1 MAETLRDWVVQKMVI
16 ELLVLKCHRLVC
28 LTPVSYFLDSVE
40 PETSTEEVALDSS
53 VSDNSGRIVVDNSL
67 QRQLA
72 ESLDATD
79 GLPALNKEQEFM
91 VIMATCNTVVV
102 AEPFDGNQDG
112 NFTDSESL
120 SERET
125 QEMVYEAE
133 SPDEIALVNAAKAYG
148 VTLKARTPDS
158 LTVDVPGLT
167 SVNYDILHVL
177 AFTSERKR
185 MSVILRDHVTQEI
198 ILYCK
203 GADSSMYN
211 ILRPESFQPGAAN
224 GRRSPIQNRG
234 TTQEALAEVTQR
246 HMDGFARDGLRT
258 LCIAKRV
265 IDPNEY
271 DKWLKKQEAA
281 EQALINRQTLLEE
294 AACAIEHDLE
304 LLGATGI
311 EDRLQDGVPAT
322 MQALRDAGIVIWV
335 LTGDKQETAINVAF
349 SCQLFDAGMEI
360 IKLNAV
366 SKVPTVTTVNG
377 SLCIRGSTVYYMSGC
392 MFVYYGQ

>member
-335 LTGDKQETAINVAF
+335 LTGDKQVI
-349 SCQLFDAGMEI
+349 
-360 IKLNAV
+360 
-366 SKVPTVTTVNG
+366 
-377 SLCIRGSTVYYMSGC
+377 
-392 MFVYYGQ
+392 